1 MSNCT
6 LRNKLIRL
14 AHQNPALRADLLPL
28 LKQAAWEDGGAVKMN
43 LIATFPNVEEG
54 TEGRV
59 FDLGY
64 NGFSAML
71 FDVDSGN
78 TVGGRVY
85 PRDMKQKALEYAEK
99 IAFGAASGSE
109 AYLRLAHPLLKRASG
124 EPLVVSAEAL
134 TAEGHGFPGV
144 SVEIRNLPIEKAD
157 ALVSYL
163 DDRFQGT
170 DCDHIGNPRAVT
182 VVVRP
187 ENWERGPHDIFDYMG
202 WSGLVPTVKIVIEK
216 WLKKNATSAVANTR
230 ETKISP
236 LLILKLQN
244 AMLEYRD
251 EQSSKLVGEVY
262 KTLSESTGGDFNSD
276 EKEALRRLQGAVANM
291 GKWDAGLLRNNIFK
305 AAHALGMKL
314 PSFMF

>member
-1 MSNCT
+1 MSNRT

-14 AHQNPALRADLLPL
+14 AHQKPALRADLLPL

-43 LIATFPNVEEG
+43 LIATFPNVKEG

-109 AYLRLAHPLLKRASG
+109 AYLRLAHPLRKRASG
-124 EPLVVSAEAL
+124 VSYVVGAEPFTREA
-134 TAEGHGFPGV
+134 GFPGV

-170 DCDHIGNPRAVT
+170 DCDHVWSEREVF
-182 VVVRP
+182 VSVRP
-187 ENWERGPHDIFDYMG
+187 ADWKRGPHLITDYQE
-202 WSGLVPTVKIVIEK
+202 WEGLVPTVEIVIEK